1 MSTEVQQILNTS
13 LRGTGWLALLG
24 LGLGIANAQSYL
36 YFTFDAPG
44 STATMASGIN
54 NSGQMVGLYQDAAGW
69 HSFLRSSDGVT
80 YTTISVPGASQTNAT
95 GINNLGQV
103 VGYYTVGTGG
113 HGFLRSA
120 DGTFTTFDAPDAF
133 PYTVPSAINDRGE
146 IVGTTLAAGPVSY
159 GFLRSADGSTYTTI
173 SAPGASAT
181 DVQGIANDGEIVGSY
196 VAGGSYGPQR
206 GFARGVDGSYT
217 AIEAPGTTG
226 ATHVQAINN
235 RGQMAGSFS
244 GNGFVRNA
252 DGTFV
257 YLDRSPSAINDNGQ
271 VAGYYYDVG
280 LYHGFLGVPASGGG
294 TAPLI
299 RPNGVITA
307 SAFGGASAIAPG
319 TFIEIY
325 GQNLAGTTRSWQA
338 SDFTGNAAP
347 TSLDGVSVRINGLP
361 AFVSYVSPSQVNAL
375 VPSAIAPGTA
385 VVTVQNGSQISNS
398 YTATVNALEPG
409 LLTFPLAANASVL
422 YVVAIFPDY
431 TTYVLPPGVNTGV
444 SSRRAKAGDVIT
456 LYGIGFGPLVPDVPA
471 GNIAKQANSLQAS
484 VEVRFDGHPGQVA
497 YAGSAPGFVGLY
509 QLNVV
514 VPDGV
519 VATGSYDDRVVVNIL
534 LNGYGFLPA
543 GMLPLLTAL
552 EP

>member
-1 MSTEVQQILNTS
+1 MRRIW
-13 LRGTGWLALLG
+13 WLVLLG
-24 LGLGIANAQSYL
+24 LGLGIAHAQSYL

-44 STATMASGIN
+44 STYTIVSGMN
-54 NSGQMVGLYQDAAGW
+54 NSGQMAGMYQDSAGW

-103 VGYYTVGTGG
+103 VGSYTVGSGG
-113 HGFLRSA
+113 HGFLRGA
-120 DGTFTTFDAPDAF
+120 DGTFTTFDAPEAF
-133 PYTVPSAINDRGE
+133 PYTQPAAINDRGE
-146 IVGTTLAAGPVSY
+146 IVGTTLSAGPVTY
-159 GFLRSADGSTYTTI
+159 GFVRSADGSTYTNI

-181 DVQGIANDGEIVGSY
+181 FVQGIANDGEIVGWY
-196 VAGGSYGPQR
+196 IAGGSYGPQR

-235 RGQMAGSFS
+235 RGQIAGSFS

-257 YLDRSPSAINDNGQ
+257 YLDKSPVAINDNGQ
-271 VAGYYYDVG
+271 VAGSYVDTSG
-280 LYHGFLGVPASGGG
+280 YHGFLAVPASGG
-294 TAPLI
+294 ASPLI
-299 RPNGVITA
+299 RPTGVITA
-307 SAFGGASAIAPG
+307 SAFGGAGAIAPG
-319 TFIEIY
+319 TFIAIY
-325 GQNLAGTTRSWQA
+325 GQNLSGTTRPWQA
-338 SDFTGNAAP
+338 SDFTGDTAP
-347 TSLDGVSVRINGLP
+347 KSLDGVSVRINGQQ

-375 VPSAIAPGTA
+375 VPSAVAPGPA
-385 VVTVQNGSQISNS
+385 VVTVQNGSQISNPC
-398 YTATVNALEPG
+398 TVTVNALEPG
-409 LLTFPLAANASVL
+409 LLAFPLAASASGE

-431 TTYVLPPGVNTGV
+431 TTYVLPPGLNPGV
-444 SSRRAKAGDVIT
+444 PSKRAKAGDTIT
-456 LYGIGFGPLVPDVPA
+456 LYGIGFGPVIPDVPA
-471 GNIAKQANSLQAS
+471 GNIAKQADSLQAS
-484 VEVRFDGHPGQVA
+484 VEVQFDGHPGRVA

-519 VATGSYDDRVVVNIL
+519 VVTGSYDDNVVVNIF

-543 GMLPLLTAL
+543 GMLQLRTAL

>member
-1 MSTEVQQILNTS
+1 MQ
-13 LRGTGWLALLG
+13 RAGWLVLLG
-24 LGLGIANAQSYL
+24 LGLGIAHAQTYL
-36 YFTFDAPG
+36 YFTFDPPG
-44 STATMASGIN
+44 STFTSVSGMN
-54 NSGQMVGLYQDAAGW
+54 NSGQMVGTYQDSAGL

-80 YTTISVPGASQTNAT
+80 YTTINFPGASRTTVA

-103 VGYYTVGTGG
+103 VGGYTNGG
-113 HGFLRSA
+113 ATHGFLRGA
-120 DGTFTTFDAPDAF
+120 DGTFTSFDAPQATPD
-133 PYTVPSAINDRGE
+133 TSPSAINDRGE
-146 IVGTTLAAGPVSY
+146 IVGTRFSAFATVY

-173 SAPGASAT
+173 SLPQASAT
-181 DVQGIANDGEIVGSY
+181 FVRGINNDGEAVGWY
-196 VAGGSYGPQR
+196 AVGGSSGPQR
-206 GFARGVDGSYT
+206 GFARAVGGSYT
-217 AIEAPGTTG
+217 AIEVPGTAGTTNVY
-226 ATHVQAINN
+226 AVNN
-235 RGQMAGSFS
+235 RGQLAGSS
-244 GNGFVRNA
+244 AGRGFVRNA

-294 TAPLI
+294 TSPLI

-409 LLTFPLAANASVL
+409 LLTFPLAANASGL